1 MLENVKRKFDA
12 VNKLAQKTGVQE
24 IIDLSKFLKDRISH
38 PDSFVAM
45 LGETSS
51 GKTTLLNGFLGGN
64 YLYTS
69 VQPSTGAIVEL
80 EFTPEDVPYQYYA
93 ILQNATAAKLSKEDF
108 IEYSKTPKENI
119 KRLWMKTQSAKYGD
133 CKLRLFDTPGYG
145 SVIEKHEE
153 ILTEF
158 LPESNIIIYVVC
170 HRVGI
175 QQDDYN
181 FIHYV
186 SEIITE
192 DTEFVLVIN
201 RVPENTDKDN
211 KRVNEIKRYVSD
223 MLHYKPQTFLVPN
236 IPCENDEYPLPRC
249 DDLWAYIKES
259 IFSEKHQKQ
268 LEKSFEG
275 YVFGLFDR
283 CEAYI
288 TQKAAAQKMDQSES
302 DILIKELKNTITQL
316 ENAKDQLVEP
326 TFEKLVDIIPS
337 KLSRAKDNVI
347 GAIHKKIDKS
357 NKGEEQQIVVYINTH
372 MLQFETK
379 KQVDEIRFYIEAKL
393 TELNK
398 QIEDMLNQCVQ
409 KIEHTIELHFSVET
423 ANMAK
428 GIFKKY
434 AGNVLEQSLLG
445 YFKQF
450 AGRGGT
456 GIANGAKHL
465 LKKVGDLFG
474 RTFSRETHNKLAS
487 TLSKIGATSA
497 KAVGMAVAVGIE
509 LLSMAVDF
517 VTWQG
522 SLKKKVTKGV
532 EKWHDEVLTAIKDDL
547 NDLKKENLT
556 LQDERISG
564 FRKIIDS
571 MSERDNNDERIDEL
585 ITMLDAT
592 RTEIGEYSYE

>member
-1 MLENVKRKFDA
+1 MLENVKRKFDT
-12 VNKLAQKTGVQE
+12 VNKLAQKTGDQE

-51 GKTTLLNGFLGGN
+51 GKTTLLNGFLGVN
-64 YLYTS
+64 LLYTS
-69 VQPSTGAIVEL
+69 VQPSTGAVVEL
-80 EFTPEDVPYQYYA
+80 EFTPEDIMRQFYA
-93 ILQNATAAKLSKEDF
+93 IFKNATAAELSKEDF

-119 KRLWMKTQSAKYGD
+119 KRLWMKTRSDKYGD
-133 CKLRLFDTPGYG
+133 SKLRLFDTPGYG

-181 FIHYV
+181 FINYV
-186 SEIITE
+186 REIITE

-201 RVPENTDKDN
+201 RVPDIGKDDK
-211 KRVNEIKRYVSD
+211 RINEIKRYISD
-223 MLHYKPQTFLVPN
+223 MLHYKPQTFLVPD
-236 IPCENDEYPLPRC
+236 IPCENNEYPLPKC
-249 DDLWAYIKES
+249 EDLWAYIKEN
-259 IFSEKHQKQ
+259 ILSEKHQRQ

-275 YVFGLFDR
+275 YVFGLFER

-288 TQKAAAQKMDQSES
+288 TQKAAAQMMDQNER
-302 DILIKELKNTITQL
+302 DVLIKELKDTITEL
-316 ENAKDQLVEP
+316 ENAKDQLVKP
-326 TFEKLVDIIPS
+326 TFDKLVAVIPS
-337 KLSRAKDNVI
+337 KLSMAKNNVI
-347 GAIHKKIDKS
+347 NAIHQKIDESGKS
-357 NKGEEQQIVVYINTH
+357 QQQEIVAYVNAH

-379 KQVDEIRFYIEAKL
+379 KQMDEIRFYIEAKL
-393 TELNK
+393 TDLDK
-398 QIEDMLNQCVQ
+398 QIEDMLNKCIQ
-409 KIEHTIELHFSVET
+409 KIEHAIELHFSVEA

-428 GIFKKY
+428 GIIKKY
-434 AGNVLEQSLLG
+434 ASNVMEQSLLG

-465 LKKVGDLFG
+465 LKKVGDFFG

-497 KAVGMAVAVGIE
+497 KAVGMAVAVVLEIVFIT
-509 LLSMAVDF
+509 VDAL
-517 VTWQG
+517 TWQG
-522 SLKKKVTKGV
+522 SLKKKVTESV
-532 EKWHDEVLTAIKDDL
+532 EKWHDEVLNAIQNDL
-547 NDLKKENLT
+547 NELKRENLS
-556 LQDERISG
+556 LLDEYISG
-564 FRKIIDS
+564 LQKDIDEYS
-571 MSERDNNDERIDEL
+571 KSDRNYEGIDEL
-585 ITMLDAT
+585 TTILDAT
-592 RTEIGEYSYE
+592 RMEIGEYSYE